1 MRLNENNKVVG
12 RWVEYTIKDGVIY
25 EVIAFL
31 WRVQMMAD
39 TEKPIGNLTN
49 LELKIKDLLSGNYE
63 L

>member
-12 RWVEYTIKDGVIY
+12 RWVEYTIKDG
-25 EVIAFL
+25 VIAFL

-49 LELKIKDLLSGNYE
+49 LELKIKGLLSGNYE